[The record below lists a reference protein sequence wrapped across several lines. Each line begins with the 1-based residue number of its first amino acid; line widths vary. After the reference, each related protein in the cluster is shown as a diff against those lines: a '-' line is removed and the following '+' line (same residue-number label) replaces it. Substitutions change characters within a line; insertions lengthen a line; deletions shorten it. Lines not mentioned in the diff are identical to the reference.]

1 MGTSTL
7 VTIEELEKPLLVDE
21 FSVVVVVVS
30 KELTEE
36 EVVDTCVWLVN
47 GIELLD
53 GLIRVELD
61 DDMTLGSLE
70 W

>member
-1 MGTSTL
+1 M
-7 VTIEELEKPLLVDE
+7 TIDELEKPLLVGE

-36 EVVDTCVWLVN
+36 EVVDTCVWLDWRN
-47 GIELLD
+47 RITRLLNQ
-53 GLIRVELD
+53 GRTWC
-61 DDMTLGSLE
+61 DMTSASLE

>member
-1 MGTSTL
+1 M
-7 VTIEELEKPLLVDE
+7 TIEELEKPLLVGE

-36 EVVDTCVWLVN
+36 EVVDTCVWLVD
-47 GIELLD
+47 GIESLD
-53 GLIRVELD
+53 CLIRVELD
-61 DDMTLGSLE
+61 DDMTSGSLE

>member
-1 MGTSTL
+1 M
-7 VTIEELEKPLLVDE
+7 TIEELEKPLLVDE

-36 EVVDTCVWLVN
+36 EVVDTCVWLVD

-53 GLIRVELD
+53 SLIRVELD
-61 DDMTLGSLE
+61 DEMTSGSLE

>member
-1 MGTSTL
+1 MTF
-7 VTIEELEKPLLVDE
+7 EELEKPLLVDE

-36 EVVDTCVWLVN
+36 EVVDTCVWLVD
-47 GIELLD
+47 GIESLD
-53 GLIRVELD
+53 CLIRVELD
-61 DDMTLGSLE
+61 DDMTSGSLE

>member
-1 MGTSTL
+1 M
-7 VTIEELEKPLLVDE
+7 TIDELEKPLLVGE

-36 EVVDTCVWLVN
+36 EVVDTCVWLVD
-47 GIELLD
+47 GIESLD
-53 GLIRVELD
+53 CLIRVELD
-61 DDMTLGSLE
+61 DDMTSGSLE

>member
-1 MGTSTL
+1 M
-7 VTIEELEKPLLVDE
+7 TIEELEKPLLVDE

-36 EVVDTCVWLVN
+36 EVVDTCVWLVD
-47 GIELLD
+47 GIESLD
-53 GLIRVELD
+53 CLIRVELD
-61 DDMTLGSLE
+61 DDMTSGSLE

>member
-1 MGTSTL
+1 M
-7 VTIEELEKPLLVDE
+7 TIEELEKPLLVDE
-21 FSVVVVVVS
+21 FSVVAVVS
-30 KELTEE
+30 EKLTEE
-36 EVVDTCVWLVN
+36 EVVDAYVWLIN

-61 DDMTLGSLE
+61 DDMTSGSLE